1 MTKQNYLFLFMLSL
15 AVHSH
20 LHAAQM
26 NVEVKEQA
34 EKTEL
39 TAQEQAAA
47 REMFEIIKA
56 TNKDNAAQQAQA
68 LQKLL
73 QRYPR
78 IVDAKNNHGWTPLV
92 LAAYYGNAEIVKLL
106 IAAGA
111 QIDAQ
116 DNIGWTPLMYATRK
130 GHAAMIYLLIA
141 ADANKYIQ
149 NNAGETALD
158 IAIKK
163 RFADQ
168 YQAAVAAGEKERR
181 KVLQDALNPH
191 VIPDVA
197 KIVTGY
203 AV

>member
-1 MTKQNYLFLFMLSL
+1 
-15 AVHSH
+15 
-20 LHAAQM
+20 
-26 NVEVKEQA
+26 
-34 EKTEL
+34 
-39 TAQEQAAA
+39 
-47 REMFEIIKA
+47 
-56 TNKDNAAQQAQA
+56 
-68 LQKLL
+68 
-73 QRYPR
+73 
-78 IVDAKNNHGWTPLV
+78 
-92 LAAYYGNAEIVKLL
+92 
-106 IAAGA
+106 
-111 QIDAQ
+111 
-116 DNIGWTPLMYATRK
+116 MYATRK

-149 NNAGETALD
+149 NNVGQTALD